1 MQRLSSAT
9 AASWEICRQCS
20 VLDSQ
25 QSTNLP
31 WSCNRC
37 RYFSPHNVT
46 CWWFPLFVYN
56 VIAVCS
62 DHCTEISVHMNE
74 KCSLRELFRKTTLS
88 SNIWASSTTIMH
100 SDEGLY
106 IRGLHSVL
114 TTTSIPLSSCKK
126 TTWCFINSANCHCIV
141 REGSNNADIYLLTS
155 SPLITNHR
163 LPGTLNLQAGGP
175 WLCRFRRSA
184 VTSIITNPRQRW
196 WDSTNCTDHQS
207 GCWHM

>member
-37 RYFSPHNVT
+37 RYFSPHSVT

-56 VIAVCS
+56 VIAVCC
-62 DHCTEISVHMNE
+62 DRCTEISVHMNE

-88 SNIWASSTTIMH
+88 SNIWASPTTIMH
-100 SDEGLY
+100 SDKGLY

-114 TTTSIPLSSCKK
+114 TALNKVNKTVFWALLFIVFLFLDYMQSVGYCLSGFFPLFNYSDLAS
-126 TTWCFINSANCHCIV
+126 FF
-141 REGSNNADIYLLTS
+141 
-155 SPLITNHR
+155 R
-163 LPGTLNLQAGGP
+163 L
-175 WLCRFRRSA
+175 F
-184 VTSIITNPRQRW
+184 
-196 WDSTNCTDHQS
+196 
-207 GCWHM
+207 